1 MSSQPD
7 LLYAQIEHDL
17 RQRIISG
24 DLSIGEKIP
33 TEIELCEKY
42 SVSRITVRRAI
53 QNLVDEGILYRL
65 RGRGTFV
72 SAPKREIRKGMKS
85 HFGYHAFSENG
96 PTPCRFLE
104 KRLLAA
110 DEKLARK
117 LDIGVG
123 EEVQLVKRL
132 MFEDNLPIGIDE
144 VYIPVSV
151 IPDFLDAI
159 REDVHLYELLEDHYT
174 IQVGVEE
181 IKIDVTIARED
192 EAKLLSCISGAPL
205 FLLDKTM
212 CAKDG
217 TLVHYSR
224 SLLRGDRA
232 SFVFSIQD
240 GCILEG

>member
-7 LLYAQIEHDL
+7 LLYAQIEHNL

-72 SAPKREIRKGMKS
+72 SAPKREIRKGTKS

-96 PTPCRFLE
+96 PTPCRIIE

-117 LDIGVG
+117 LDIAHRHRRGLRPRFG
-123 EEVQLVKRL
+123 HPRL
-132 MFEDNLPIGIDE
+132 
-144 VYIPVSV
+144 S
-151 IPDFLDAI
+151 
-159 REDVHLYELLEDHYT
+159 RHH
-174 IQVGVEE
+174 
-181 IKIDVTIARED
+181 AR
-192 EAKLLSCISGAPL
+192 GRPPL
-205 FLLDKTM
+205 
-212 CAKDG
+212 
-217 TLVHYSR
+217 
-224 SLLRGDRA
+224 RA
-232 SFVFSIQD
+232 A
-240 GCILEG
+240 

>member
-1 MSSQPD
+1 MSNQPD
-7 LLYAQIEHDL
+7 LLYAQIEHEI

-24 DLSIGEKIP
+24 DLSVGEKIP
-33 TEIELCEKY
+33 TELELCEKH

-72 SAPKREIRKGMKS
+72 SAPKREIRKGTKS

-96 PTPCRFLE
+96 PTPCRIIE
-104 KRLLAA
+104 KCLIEA

-117 LDIGVG
+117 LCIDVR

-144 VYIPVSV
+144 VYVPVSV
-151 IPDFLDAI
+151 IPDFLDTVH
-159 REDVHLYELLEDHYT
+159 EDVHLYEL
-174 IQVGVEE
+174 VA
-181 IKIDVTIARED
+181 IARED
-192 EAKLLSCISGAPL
+192 EAKLLSCINGAPL
-205 FLLDKTM
+205 FLLNKTM
-212 CAKDG
+212 RSKDG

-240 GCILEG
+240 GRILEG

>member
-1 MSSQPD
+1 MSNQPD
-7 LLYAQIEHDL
+7 LLYAQIEHEI

-24 DLSIGEKIP
+24 ELSVGEKIP
-33 TEIELCEKY
+33 TELELCEKH

-65 RGRGTFV
+65 
-72 SAPKREIRKGMKS
+72 PKREIRKGTKS

-96 PTPCRFLE
+96 PTPCRIIE
-104 KRLLAA
+104 KCLIEA

-117 LDIGVG
+117 LCIDVR

-144 VYIPVSV
+144 VYVPVSV
-151 IPDFLDAI
+151 IPDFLDTM
-159 REDVHLYELLEDHYT
+159 REDVHLYELLEDRYSV
-174 IQVGVEE
+174 QVGVEE
-181 IKIDVTIARED
+181 LKIDVAIARED
-192 EAKLLSCISGAPL
+192 EAKLLSCINGAPL

-212 CAKDG
+212 RSKDG

-240 GCILEG
+240 GRILEG

>member
-7 LLYAQIEHDL
+7 LLYAQIEHNL

-72 SAPKREIRKGMKS
+72 SAPKREIRKGTKS

-96 PTPCRFLE
+96 PTPCRIIE

-117 LDIGVG
+117 LDIGIG
-123 EEVQLVKRL
+123 EEVQLVRRL
-132 MFEDNLPIGIDE
+132 MFEDSLPI
-144 VYIPVSV
+144 SV
-151 IPDFLDAI
+151 IPDFLDTMH
-159 REDVHLYELLEDHYT
+159 EDVHLYELLENHYA

-181 IKIDVTIARED
+181 LKIDVAIARED
-192 EAKLLSCISGAPL
+192 EAKLLSCINGAPL

-212 CAKDG
+212 RSKDG

-240 GCILEG
+240 GRILEG

>member
-7 LLYAQIEHDL
+7 LLYAQIEHNL

-65 RGRGTFV
+65 RGRGTYV
-72 SAPKREIRKGMKS
+72 SAPKREIRKGTKS

-96 PTPCRFLE
+96 ASPCRIIE
-104 KRLLAA
+104 KRILSA
-110 DEKLARK
+110 DEIIARK
-117 LDIGVG
+117 LELNPGAEI
-123 EEVQLVKRL
+123 QLVKRI

-144 VYIPVSV
+144 VYIPTSV
-151 IPDFLDAI
+151 IPDFLDTMH
-159 REDVHLYELLEDHYT
+159 EDVHLYELLENHYA

-181 IKIDVTIARED
+181 LKIDVAIARED
-192 EAKLLSCISGAPL
+192 EAKLLSCINGAPL

-212 CAKDG
+212 RSKDG

-240 GCILEG
+240 GRILEG

>member
-1 MSSQPD
+1 MSNQPD
-7 LLYAQIEHDL
+7 LLYAQIEHEI

-24 DLSIGEKIP
+24 ELSVGEKIP
-33 TEIELCEKY
+33 TELELCEKH

-53 QNLVDEGILYRL
+53 QNLVDEGSLYRL

-72 SAPKREIRKGMKS
+72 SAPKREIRKGTKS

-96 PTPCRFLE
+96 PTPCRIIE
-104 KRLLAA
+104 KCLIEA

-117 LDIGVG
+117 LCIDVR

-144 VYIPVSV
+144 VYVPVSV
-151 IPDFLDAI
+151 IPDFLDTVH
-159 REDVHLYELLEDHYT
+159 EDVHLYELLENHYA

-181 IKIDVTIARED
+181 LKIDVAIARED
-192 EAKLLSCISGAPL
+192 EAKLLSCINGAPL
-205 FLLDKTM
+205 FLLNKTM
-212 CAKDG
+212 RSKDG

-240 GCILEG
+240 GRILEG